1 MFFERLSVVL
11 VTSFI
16 ARGFFLLVPLMVT
29 PLVLKNIG
37 VGKYSIIG
45 VFAFIQ
51 SAIALLDLGI
61 VPTLV
66 REISILRAR
75 NASDQ
80 VLRNTLRTVELI
92 YAGLAVSVVIFG
104 GLSGGFVAFY
114 WMKIELMDEWQV
126 TLIFLVMSVGAS
138 ASFMNGLYS
147 ATMVAMN
154 HQLRLNILSILISLF
169 GAAISI
175 CGLVIFYWD
184 LPEFVTCQAGISW
197 MSLAIMRRF
206 AWRTLPSW
214 SSGASFD
221 HAILSSLRRFATGMS
236 ITQLLAVISMNLDRI
251 LLARLLPATSFG
263 HYALASSIAS
273 SLSGVGHPIIS
284 VVTPKLMYAFGSE
297 DRVDAIRHYHF
308 YSQMVS
314 VIVFPVIV
322 TAVIFAEPLLLAW
335 LDDIEIARAA
345 SFPFQLLAIGWL
357 LNVLMNL
364 PYVVQLA
371 HGWVKLGLFGL
382 LAALIIQLPILV
394 YFVPRFG
401 ISAGAWSWLIME
413 LGFFFIAIPL
423 MHRYILKGEA
433 FEWYLRD
440 VSLPGFGAVI
450 VNVLS
455 FMFYDYIL
463 VRFSLGRISMF
474 LYVGITI
481 FLSMITSVLL
491 ANKVFPAIKK
501 FRIHKSS

>member
-1 MFFERLSVVL
+1 MYIERLSVVL
-11 VTSFI
+11 VTSFV
-16 ARGFFLLVPLMVT
+16 ARGIFLLVPLMVT

-37 VGKYSIIG
+37 VGKYAIIG

-75 NASDQ
+75 KANDGI
-80 VLRNTLRTVELI
+80 LRNTLRTIEVV
-92 YAGLAVSVVIFG
+92 YAGLAVCVVVFG
-104 GLSGGFVAFY
+104 GLGGGFAAFF
-114 WMKIELMDEWQV
+114 WMKLELMNEWQA
-126 TLIFLVMSVGAS
+126 TLIFLMMSIGAS

-154 HQLRLNILSILISLF
+154 HQLRLNTLSILISLF

-175 CGLVIFYWD
+175 CGLVYFNWD
-184 LPEFVTCQAGISW
+184 LLKFVTCQAGISW
-197 MSLAIMRRF
+197 MSLTITRRF
-206 AWRTLPSW
+206 AWGSLPRS

-221 HAILSSLRRFATGMS
+221 QAILLSLRRFATGMS
-236 ITQLLAVISMNLDRI
+236 ITQLLAVITMNLDRI

-263 HYALASSIAS
+263 HYALASATAS

-297 DRVDAIRHYHF
+297 DRIGAIQQYHF
-308 YSQMVS
+308 YSQVVS

-335 LDDIEIARAA
+335 LDNIEIARTA
-345 SFPFQLLAIGWL
+345 SLPFQLLAMGWL

-371 HGWVKLGLFGL
+371 HGWIRLGLFGL
-382 LAALIIQLPILV
+382 LAGLAIQLPILV

-401 ISAGAWSWLIME
+401 INAGAWSWLIME
-413 LGFFFIAIPL
+413 LGFFFIAIPI
-423 MHRYILKGEA
+423 MHCYILKGEA

-440 VSLPGFGAVI
+440 VSLPGFGTVV
-450 VNVLS
+450 VNALS
-455 FMFYDYIL
+455 FMLYNYIWEQ
-463 VRFSLGRISMF
+463 FQISRISLF

-481 FLSMITSVLL
+481 LLSMIASVLL
-491 ANKVFPAIKK
+491 ANKLFPAVKNL
-501 FRIHKSS
+501 RIHK